1 MNERCW
7 WEGVSYEQTRQ
18 WTQRLCG
25 VPFGCL
31 QSMTLSER
39 QRSIWKTIFKHTCIV
54 LVKTSEKKSQKILLN
69 FVMIKQSPAIRTSKG
84 NPAVLNA
91 NDRHWLQGDFSN
103 REPAHLKK
111 HLSVH
116 IKHVPLWR
124 NQLIIMLLLAFIFF
138 YSLPCRKAAYKYSN
152 RLRGDVLPLRD

>member
-1 MNERCW
+1 MSKPGSEHRDCVVFHLVVCNQWHLARDNEASGRLFSSTRVLFW
-7 WEGVSYEQTRQ
+7 W
-18 WTQRLCG
+18 
-25 VPFGCL
+25 
-31 QSMTLSER
+31 
-39 QRSIWKTIFKHTCIV
+39 KHQ
-54 LVKTSEKKSQKILLN
+54 KKKPENPLN
-69 FVMIKQSPAIRTSKG
+69 FVMIKQSPAVRTSKG
-84 NPAVLNA
+84 NPAVLNV

-124 NQLIIMLLLAFIFF
+124 NQLIIILLLAFIFF

-152 RLRGDVLPLRD
+152 RLRDVLPLRD